1 MSLLHCILTFEDY
14 ILSERGYS
22 QHTSKAY
29 VADVQQYF
37 TFHRSSEDFLSD
49 LHSDGLRAWVRSLL
63 QENASSKTVHRK
75 VSSVKTFSK
84 FLYKSG
90 HIMEIIDLEILLPK
104 SGKRIPEYIKESDLN
119 RLLERLES
127 KKEDS
132 YNDHLIFITLS
143 TFYHTGLRRS
153 EFINLI
159 PSDISLLKAEFKV
172 LGKGKKERIIPLSN
186 EIVVQLK
193 DFQSAKQ
200 LYEVD
205 SNYFFC
211 KLDGEKLKE
220 KWVYNTVRGTLAVT
234 FGNSKGPHVLRHTFA
249 THLLQNG
256 ADINAIKELLGHSS
270 LSSTQIYAHNDIST
284 LKSIYNSAHP
294 LSD

>member
-1 MSLLHCILTFEDY
+1 MSLLHCISKFEDY

-37 TFHRSSEDFLSD
+37 AFHASSEEFVSH
-49 LHSDGLRAWVRSLL
+49 LHSDGLRVWVRSLL

-90 HIMEIIDLEILLPK
+90 HIREIIDLEILLPK
-104 SGKRIPEYIKESDLN
+104 SGKRIPEYIKEPDLN

-132 YNDHLIFITLS
+132 YNDHLVFITLS

-153 EFINLI
+153 EFINLT

-193 DFQSAKQ
+193 DFQSVKQ
-200 LYEVD
+200 FNEVD

-220 KWVYNTVRGTLAVT
+220 KWVYNTVRDTLAVT

-284 LKSIYNSAHP
+284 LKSIYNSTHP